1 MKDQMNSLAQFN
13 SFEKEQTMGDKQL
26 AAGKQRHSDG
36 WYWRD
41 RHAAIIVEL
50 SKVNQGREDWRGKE
64 RL

>member
-1 MKDQMNSLAQFN
+1 
-13 SFEKEQTMGDKQL
+13 MGDKQL